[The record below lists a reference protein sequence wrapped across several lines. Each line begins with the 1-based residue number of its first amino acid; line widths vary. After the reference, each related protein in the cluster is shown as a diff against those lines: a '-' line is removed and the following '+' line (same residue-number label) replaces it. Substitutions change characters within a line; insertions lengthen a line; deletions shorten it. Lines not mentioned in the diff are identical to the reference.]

1 MSGVPSGGAGPAPM
15 PSPVPPRRVAEH
27 DYSGA
32 PDDERL
38 IELWLHGKSEKTKR
52 TYGYDLSS
60 FFGFV
65 GYGTPLRS
73 VTLSDLL
80 AYSESLANS
89 DVLASATQA
98 RMLACVKS
106 LLSFGNDVGYHP
118 FNVGKA
124 LKLPGIK
131 DALAER
137 ILTEGEVHRM
147 INVGA
152 TSRRDKAIIATL
164 YAGGLRREEL
174 CRLKR
179 RDVKPR
185 DDIRPGAGQ
194 VTLFG
199 KGGRTGVVLLPAL
212 VFGEVLALRKGSP
225 PPGEDD
231 PVVRSRK
238 AKAHAGT
245 TDGHLDPTAVNRVV
259 SGAAKRVG
267 VPGGVSPHWLRHS
280 HATHAMERGAE
291 LALVQKTLRHSS
303 VATTG
308 RYLHARPND
317 SSALHLGL

>member
-1 MSGVPSGGAGPAPM
+1 MMERRARSSTPETTAHPTTL
-15 PSPVPPRRVAEH
+15 PP

-32 PDDERL
+32 PDDARL

-65 GYGTPLRS
+65 GYGTPLRA
-73 VTLSDLL
+73 VTLSDLQ
-80 AYSESLANS
+80 AYAESLVES
-89 DVLASATQA
+89 DVLATATQA

-106 LLSFGNDVGYHP
+106 LLSFGNDVGYLP

-124 LKLPGIK
+124 LKVPAIK
-131 DALAER
+131 DALSER
-137 ILTEGEVHRM
+137 ILTEGEIHRM

-152 TSRRDKAIIATL
+152 QSKRDKAIIATL

-174 CRLKR
+174 CRLKW
-179 RDVKPR
+179 RDLKPR
-185 DDIRPGAGQ
+185 DDIGLGVGQ

-199 KGGRTGVVLLPAL
+199 KGGKTGVVLLPASI
-212 VFGEVLALRKGSP
+212 FGDVLALRRGSP
-225 PPGEDD
+225 PPGEDE
-231 PVVRSRK
+231 PVFRSRK
-238 AKAHAGT
+238 AKAHLET
-245 TDGHLDPTAVNRVV
+245 TGGHLDPTALNRIV
-259 SGAAKRVG
+259 SNAAKRAS